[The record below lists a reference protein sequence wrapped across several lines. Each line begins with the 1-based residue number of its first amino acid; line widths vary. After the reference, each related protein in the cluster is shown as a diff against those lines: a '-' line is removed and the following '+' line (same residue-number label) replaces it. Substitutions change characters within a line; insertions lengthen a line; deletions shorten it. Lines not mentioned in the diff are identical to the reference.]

1 MNNNHL
7 QDLTD
12 RLSNP
17 AFKACYEALAVD
29 DVITRVILDARIAR
43 GLTQKELSALVGIDQ
58 GDISKLERGMGNT
71 TLKLL
76 QKLAKGLDMELQ
88 IKFTITGYLTDHNN

>member
-17 AFKACYEALAVD
+17 ELRVAYEALAVD
-29 DVITRVILDARIAR
+29 DAITRVILDARIAR

-58 GDISKLERGMGNT
+58 GDISKLERGMGNP

-88 IKFTITGYLTDHNN
+88 IKFVPKEK